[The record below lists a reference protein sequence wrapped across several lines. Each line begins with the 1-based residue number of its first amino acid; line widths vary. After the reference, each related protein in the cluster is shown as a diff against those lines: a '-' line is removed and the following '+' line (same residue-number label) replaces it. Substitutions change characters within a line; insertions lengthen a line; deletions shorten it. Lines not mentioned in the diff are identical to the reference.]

1 MSELHITTQL
11 LAGPADASAP
21 QAGAPADPAA
31 GFDFPA
37 LLARQLESAPQA
49 QEDAPPA
56 ADAAA
61 GEEEAGELRDAF
73 GIPLASAAMSDAPR
87 GAEPAPEEALQ
98 LAAAIALGTP
108 PAILPPVAALRTLAP
123 AAAAN
128 DARGAPDALAPAGAR
143 PGVTLPCGLADGLP
157 GQAAQAPQLAAAPA
171 GSAPAE
177 GADAPRASIA
187 SGAPAEPERGEL
199 AALAAAAAER
209 AESALRA
216 AAEAPAPRAIEP
228 DHAPVFAEIAPAAPR
243 APGLEGR
250 APVLAVPG
258 QLHTALWREELG
270 AAVRV
275 LAVQNIQQAELR
287 VHPPELGPVHVSLR
301 LEGGEATVSFA
312 APHAETRAAL
322 EAALPRL
329 REMLEGAGLSF
340 GGASV
345 DVSDPGQ
352 GRERE
357 AAPRAP
363 ASAYLAPLPAPA
375 APAAALGLVD
385 VFA

>member
-1 MSELHITTQL
+1 MAAAQ
-11 LAGPADASAP
+11 
-21 QAGAPADPAA
+21 APA
-31 GFDFPA
+31 A
-37 LLARQLESAPQA
+37 L
-49 QEDAPPA
+49 
-56 ADAAA
+56 
-61 GEEEAGELRDAF
+61 
-73 GIPLASAAMSDAPR
+73 LASAAPGAP
-87 GAEPAPEEALQ
+87 
-98 LAAAIALGTP
+98 
-108 PAILPPVAALRTLAP
+108 
-123 AAAAN
+123 
-128 DARGAPDALAPAGAR
+128 ARGAA
-143 PGVTLPCGLADGLP
+143 T
-157 GQAAQAPQLAAAPA
+157 QAAAPA
-171 GSAPAE
+171 ASDAAPEAS
-177 GADAPRASIA
+177 GDAPTD
-187 SGAPAEPERGEL
+187 GGRGESP
-199 AALAAAAAER
+199 ALAAAAAER

-375 APAAALGLVD
+375 APAAVLGLVD